1 MAAQEWAA
9 GRCQVSAETD
19 GGRHVNP
26 GCRKRCQALET
37 ISHFV
42 GGSVEL
48 VVWRCTTVGPR
59 EWEGIRHMPL
69 RGRQPCRIAEML
81 DEQGLHSLQ

>member
-9 GRCQVSAETD
+9 SRCQVSAETD

-48 VVWRCTTVGPR
+48 VG
-59 EWEGIRHMPL
+59 
-69 RGRQPCRIAEML
+69 
-81 DEQGLHSLQ
+81 